1 MQCSAAKAKAK
12 HYKKKQSWLTH
23 RVEGA
28 VDLVP
33 ALDHVDVDAVVEHGQ
48 DDQRDDAGDQA
59 HGPVD
64 VVVDVHLVFSE
75 LTDLEA
81 SFWNQIQIVSEGPV
95 SNPGRRGFSKS
106 AGCYRDECF

>member
-1 MQCSAAKAKAK
+1 M
-12 HYKKKQSWLTH
+12 
-23 RVEGA
+23 
-28 VDLVP
+28 
-33 ALDHVDVDAVVEHGQ
+33 DVDAVVEHGQ

-81 SFWNQIQIVSEGPV
+81 SF
-95 SNPGRRGFSKS
+95 
-106 AGCYRDECF
+106 